1 MRFDSISL
9 ACSTL
14 RLLIA
19 KKINFAFFLLTAAV
33 SFIST
38 YAAAQSY
45 QVETIIFE
53 RTGSAYKADEVW
65 RKNPSLSYPLNY
77 RSLRSPNSISA
88 DDDTRTF
95 LIELPDANYS
105 LKAEAYAL
113 RKKSGYRILFHKAWQ
128 QTLTSLDKSPAV
140 VITGGDK
147 FDNYY
152 ELSGSMRISLSKFL
166 HVSTD
171 LWLTQ
176 FTPNLGNTMDIPYL
190 PLSPD
195 LAFNNSNSTLA
206 DSDYNTKNNDFSIK
220 SYSNNDNH
228 LAKGT
233 VLNTA
238 KKTEQRS
245 YLPLRVIT
253 TTQSARM
260 RSMELNY
267 IDHPRIGVVI
277 KITPMSNSETVSK
290 ASLPES
296 VNGNA
301 DMPTTDE

>member
-1 MRFDSISL
+1 MRLDSTSL
-9 ACSTL
+9 ARSTL
-14 RLLIA
+14 RLLIT
-19 KKINFAFFLLTAAV
+19 KKITLVLFLLTAAA

-53 RTGSAYKADEVW
+53 RIGSAYNADEIW
-65 RKNPSLSYPLNY
+65 RKKISLSYPLNY
-77 RSLRSPNSISA
+77 RSLISPNSISA
-88 DDDTRTF
+88 NTDMRTF
-95 LIELPDANYS
+95 VIEIPEADYA

-147 FDNYY
+147 FDDYY
-152 ELSGSMRISLSKFL
+152 ELSGSLRIGVSKFL

-195 LAFNNSNSTLA
+195 LALNNPNSTLT
-206 DSDYNTKNNDFSIK
+206 DSDYNTKNNDFSIN
-220 SYSNNDNH
+220 SYSNNDNY

-233 VLNTA
+233 VLNT
-238 KKTEQRS
+238 EQRN

-267 IDHPRIGVVI
+267 IDHPRIGVLI
-277 KITPMSNSETVSK
+277 KITPLSNSEIVSK
-290 ASLPES
+290 ESLLES
-296 VNGNA
+296 VNDDA